1 MENASSSDYMEVKK
15 RKQMNICQ
23 PDRSASSYVSNKQ
36 YVVLQT
42 TASVDHDELLEESQ
56 RFKVPLPVTDL
67 AILSFPSRR
76 TYPMFSIP
84 RK

>member
-1 MENASSSDYMEVKK
+1 MDNASSSDYMEIKK
-15 RKQMNICQ
+15 RKQMNIVN
-23 PDRSASSYVSNKQ
+23 PDRSASSYTSNKQ

-42 TASVDHDELLEESQ
+42 TASLNSDEFLEKST
-56 RFKVPLPVTDL
+56 RFDVSLPITDL
-67 AILSFPSRR
+67 AIISFPSRR

>member
-1 MENASSSDYMEVKK
+1 MENASSSDYMEIKK
-15 RKQMNICQ
+15 RKQINIVN
-23 PDRSASSYVSNKQ
+23 PERSASSYTSNKQ

-42 TASVDHDELLEESQ
+42 TASLDYDKCLEKST
-56 RFKVPLPVTDL
+56 RFHVSLPSTDL

-76 TYPMFSIP
+76 TYPMFSIL

>member
-1 MENASSSDYMEVKK
+1 MENASSSDYIEVKK

-42 TASVDHDELLEESQ
+42 TASVDHDELLDS
-56 RFKVPLPVTDL
+56 
-67 AILSFPSRR
+67 IL
-76 TYPMFSIP
+76 
-84 RK
+84 

>member
-1 MENASSSDYMEVKK
+1 MENASSSDYMEIKK
-15 RKQMNICQ
+15 RKQIIIVN
-23 PDRSASSYVSNKQ
+23 PERSASSYTSNKQ

-42 TASVDHDELLEESQ
+42 TASLDYDECLENST
-56 RFKVPLPVTDL
+56 RFNVSLPSTDL